1 MKTEVVQQLLDDFQ
15 HIETESADET
25 IDRFEQIV
33 EKYHQQGVPA
43 TKRQQQR
50 MLLSKLDERYI
61 YLVGRHTDFQLKTQ
75 L

>member
-15 HIETESADET
+15 HIETESADQT
-25 IDRFEQIV
+25 IDRFEKIV